1 MARERNRLRGGG
13 CSLDSRSRCDDPGFV
28 RRGSHTRRILNAK
41 LNLDGFDAKRWS
53 AGRFKSTA
61 VLFFFSFPFFCH
73 SASAFCC
80 VAVFS
85 SAIFLVFLI
94 FQLPYFIISFFIY
107 YFCLCFSFFLSPFP
121 LFRVIP
127 RIAQRSG
134 RRPQSRRWGRSFSQ
148 TKIPVW
154 RFGAIRF
161 LWHLLWHCAASK

>member
-94 FQLPYFIISFFIY
+94 FQLPYFIISFFY
-107 YFCLCFSFFLSPFP
+107 LLFLSLFFFLSFP
-121 LFRVIP
+121 LSPFSCNP
-127 RIAQRSG
+127 PNRSKK
-134 RRPQSRRWGRSFSQ
+134 RPSAPESALRTQFFANKN
-148 TKIPVW
+148 TCVEVW
-154 RFGAIRF
+154 C
-161 LWHLLWHCAASK
+161 H